1 MRLKIPFRYSFQ
13 NLLSWLVLYLLTA
26 PFLEKAPHAAI
37 FLTFFISLVLFFA
50 VYTIHHYTRYFRF
63 SLIVLTVAI
72 ILLWLEAFKVLNFP
86 RIISL
91 LVLIIY
97 LGVLVQCFKRFIFS
111 AKRVDSALICAALC
125 LYLFIGMLWGLFFE
139 GLEYF
144 YPGSFEGILD
154 VVAHTEMQIRQQFI
168 YFSFVT
174 LTTLGYGDI
183 LPKTHKAMALCQME
197 AIVGQFYMAV
207 ILARLVGIQV
217 ASEFSPEKKQGDATN
232 R

>member
-1 MRLKIPFRYSFQ
+1 MRLRIPFKYSFQ
-13 NLLSWLVLYLLTA
+13 NLLSWLVLYLLIM
-26 PFLEKAPHAAI
+26 PFLEKVPHASI

-50 VYTIHHYTRYFRF
+50 VYTINRYTNYFRF
-63 SLIVLTVAI
+63 SVI
-72 ILLWLEAFKVLNFP
+72 ILIIALILYWLEAFKVVNFP
-86 RIISL
+86 KIISL
-91 LVLIIY
+91 MALIIY
-97 LGVLVQCFKRFIFS
+97 LGVLVQCFKKFIFS
-111 AKRVDSALICAALC
+111 AKKVDSALICAALC
-125 LYLFIGMLWGLFFE
+125 LYLFIGLIWGLFFE

-144 YPGSFEGILD
+144 CPGSFQGISNG
-154 VVAHTEMQIRQQFI
+154 VANAEIQIRQQFI

-217 ASEFSPEKKQGDATN
+217 ASEFSSERKEDEG
-232 R
+232 

>member
-1 MRLKIPFRYSFQ
+1 MRLKIPFKYSFH
-13 NLLSWLVLYLLTA
+13 NLLSWLILYLLIA
-26 PFLEKAPHAAI
+26 PFLEKAPHASI
-37 FLTFFISLVLFFA
+37 FLTFFISLILFFA
-50 VYTIHHYTRYFRF
+50 VYTVHQYTKYFRF
-63 SLIVLTVAI
+63 SVIILAI
-72 ILLWLEAFKVLNFP
+72 ALILLWLEAFKLLNFP

-91 LVLIIY
+91 MVLIIY
-97 LGVLVQCFKRFIFS
+97 FGVLVQCFKKFIFS
-111 AKRVDSALICAALC
+111 AKKVDSPLIFAALC

-144 YPGSFEGILD
+144 CPGSFEGILN
-154 VVAHTEMQIRQQFI
+154 VAAHTEMQIRQQFI

-217 ASEFSPEKKQGDATN
+217 ASEFSPEKKV